1 MYPAHFGN
9 NPLFPNKKDFK
20 VVLKNHVS
28 GMGVMTFKS
37 FSKGA
42 LICALAGDII
52 TDIRQHSLQ
61 IEPDLH
67 LYDTYFSGYFLHSCS
82 PNVYLDMKNLLV
94 YATQEINSM
103 DYLLMDYAQT
113 EDYLYKEF
121 PCTCGAYN
129 CRGWVT
135 GRKQLP
141 GNRQIDQDI
150 MDIAMHPF
158 ERRQSI

>member
-9 NPLFPNKKDFK
+9 NPLFPSKKDFN

-28 GMGVMTFKS
+28 GMGVMTFRF
-37 FSKGA
+37 FSKGD

-67 LYDTYFSGYFLHSCS
+67 LHDTYFSGYFLHSCS
-82 PNVYLDMKNLLV
+82 PNITLDMKSLLV
-94 YATQEINSM
+94 YATKDINPM

-113 EDYLYKEF
+113 EDYLYKQF
-121 PCTCGAYN
+121 PCTCGAEN
-129 CRGWVT
+129 CRGWIT

-141 GNRQIDQDI
+141 GNLRVDQDR
-150 MDIAMHPF
+150 MDISNHHF
-158 ERRQSI
+158 EGCQIT

>member
-9 NPLFPNKKDFK
+9 NPLFPRKKDFN

-28 GMGVMTFKS
+28 GMGVMTFKF
-37 FSKGA
+37 FSKGD
-42 LICALAGDII
+42 LICALTGDII

-82 PNVYLDMKNLLV
+82 PNIHLDMKNLLV
-94 YATQEINSM
+94 FATKDIRPME
-103 DYLLMDYAQT
+103 YLYMDYAQT
-113 EDYLYKEF
+113 EDYLYKQF
-121 PCTCGAYN
+121 PCSCGAKN
-129 CRGWVT
+129 CRGWIT

-141 GNRQIDQDI
+141 GHANSAQEISEL
-150 MDIAMHPF
+150 PF
-158 ERRQSI
+158 EEYQIL